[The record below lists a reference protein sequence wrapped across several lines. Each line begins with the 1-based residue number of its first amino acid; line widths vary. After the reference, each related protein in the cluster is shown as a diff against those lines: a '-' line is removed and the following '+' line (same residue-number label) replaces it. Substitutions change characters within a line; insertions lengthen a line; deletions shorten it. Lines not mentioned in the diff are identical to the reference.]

1 MEEFNAE
8 VVESLMGA
16 RLSFAADRKS
26 LLYVAV
32 NINDRV
38 SVPAYVVRRNRSR
51 ILSLRA
57 PYINES

>member
-38 SVPAYVVRRNRSR
+38 
-51 ILSLRA
+51 IGKGLRCKT
-57 PYINES
+57 